1 MSTLAAQEVR
11 VETSEARAAA
21 LRDGLLRTAL
31 GLGLGF
37 ILLPLVI
44 VVAYS
49 FSSVAYGVF
58 PPPGLSW
65 RWYVNLLHQTGFQ
78 GAFLRSVGIG
88 LAATALAVV
97 SGTLS
102 ALALVRARFRGQ
114 DLLRAF
120 LLSPIVMP
128 KIVLGVGWF
137 IFFARLGL
145 QGGVG
150 PLILAHTIV
159 ILPFV
164 ITIVAANLV
173 GLDPSL
179 EEAAQDLGASP
190 PTVLWR
196 IVLPQIRVG
205 LVISA
210 LLAFIVSFDQVESS
224 IFLTRGENNTLPIE
238 MFLYMEKWQDPT
250 IAALSALLIV
260 FAAALVAGAV
270 LISRGTDLRRVLF
283 REAASPQ
290 RSR

>member
-1 MSTLAAQEVR
+1 MSAVAAQELR
-11 VETSEARAAA
+11 VEAAEDRGEA
-21 LRDGLLRTAL
+21 LRDGLLRALLAL
-31 GLGLGF
+31 GLGF
-37 ILLPLVI
+37 TLLPLLI
-44 VVAYS
+44 VVVYS

-65 RWYVNLLHQTGFQ
+65 RWYANLLQQPGFQ
-78 GAFLRSVGIG
+78 SAFLRSAGIG
-88 LAATALAVV
+88 VTATALALLF
-97 SGTLS
+97 GTLS

-145 QGGVG
+145 QGGVV

-159 ILPFV
+159 VLPFV

-190 PTVLWR
+190 STVLRR
-196 IVLPQIRVG
+196 IIMPQIRAG
-205 LVISA
+205 LAISA

-250 IAALSALLIV
+250 IAALSALLIL
-260 FAAALVAGAV
+260 FAGALVAAAV
-270 LISRGTDLRRVLF
+270 LLSRGTDVRRLLM
-283 REAASPQ
+283 RQ
-290 RSR
+290 